1 MFVGTRRAL
10 AADTSVVRDHCVLLK
25 PWEHVDGIRRES
37 WQIGNGT
44 ETAFLVAGPRNT
56 HVRID
61 GFSQERERG
70 NGNFRL
76 RSPPQCWVIS
86 FTTLKGHRQFTG
98 QVAEN
103 FESRV
108 CDDYIKKKERTIAH
122 STCKSVA
129 VFGSGGGSFSAQQ
142 NHEEG
147 SWPRDDNAETIL
159 PL

>member
-1 MFVGTRRAL
+1 MDSRKR
-10 AADTSVVRDHCVLLK
+10 
-25 PWEHVDGIRRES
+25 
-37 WQIGNGT
+37 
-44 ETAFLVAGPRNT
+44 
-56 HVRID
+56 
-61 GFSQERERG
+61 EREVT
-70 NGNFRL
+70 
-76 RSPPQCWVIS
+76 VIS
-86 FTTLKGHRQFTG
+86 VCGVLHSVGSSLSPLWKGHRQFTG